1 MIYPQKDKR
10 FEVVFQL
17 FVHYQ
22 LKKQFY
28 RIYID
33 MEEAVENNQPT
44 LFIANH
50 SSWWDSLISFYIN
63 RVLLKH
69 DSYAMMSEE
78 GINSFPFFRKIGAF
92 SVNPASPKH
101 VMKSLL
107 YARELLREKK
117 SVWIFPQGK
126 EEHLEKRPL
135 QFSDGPAFIMLKEKS
150 VQAIPIAYCYSFRH
164 DQRPELFIKVGK
176 RIEVNTETS
185 RNELTYKLEQAVTTE
200 LDSIKSKLVS
210 EDLST
215 FEVFMV
221 GKKTVSEWLTWWKE
235 KVKR

>member
-1 MIYPQKDKR
+1 MIYPEKDKR
-10 FEVVFQL
+10 FERVLQL

-33 MEEAVENNQPT
+33 MEEVENNKPA

-50 SSWWDSLISFYIN
+50 SSWWDSLISFYVN

-78 GINSFPFFRKIGAF
+78 GMKSFPFFKKIGAF
-92 SVNPASPKH
+92 SVNQASPKH
-101 VMKSLL
+101 IMKSLL

-117 SVWIFPQGK
+117 GVWIFPQGK

-135 QFSDGPAFIMLKEKS
+135 QFSDGTIF
-150 VQAIPIAYCYSFRH
+150 YH
-164 DQRPELFIKVGK
+164 
-176 RIEVNTETS
+176 
-185 RNELTYKLEQAVTTE
+185 
-200 LDSIKSKLVS
+200 
-210 EDLST
+210 
-215 FEVFMV
+215 
-221 GKKTVSEWLTWWKE
+221 
-235 KVKR
+235 VKRKGCTSYSNCILL